1 MAQSDTQSK
10 TMKIAYL
17 ILAHRN
23 PRLIARTI
31 EALSCE
37 DSAFFVH
44 IDKKSNL
51 NEFLVIKAKNVLFT
65 ERRIP
70 VYWAEYSMV
79 EAILIL
85 IQQALVESKK
95 YEYFILLSGSDYPL
109 RSKEYI
115 SRFFDQRRGTE
126 FINLT
131 LLPNVEAGLPLS
143 KINTISIRSD
153 QPALRL
159 LAKAC
164 AKLGLAQRDYRK
176 HLPNLQPYGGSTWW
190 ALTRSA
196 CQYIIDFTKDNTR
209 VCEYFAKTHTSDE
222 TFFHTILGNSVF
234 RRRSQRCLMYDDWG
248 SAGPRHPIM
257 LNSSHLDFFEAH
269 QQVMIDD
276 AFGAGEVLF
285 ARKFSDQTLDF
296 LNRLDD
302 IIRAKDTR
310 TLTS

>member
-1 MAQSDTQSK
+1 
-10 TMKIAYL
+10 MKIAYL

-51 NEFLVIKAKNVLFT
+51 DEFLFIKAKNVLFT
-65 ERRIP
+65 KRRIP

-85 IQQALVESKK
+85 IQQALAESKK

-115 SRFFDQRRGTE
+115 SGFFDQRRGTE
-126 FINLT
+126 FISLA
-131 LLPNVEAGLPLS
+131 LLPNVEAGQPLS
-143 KINTISIRSD
+143 KINTISFPSD
-153 QPALRL
+153 QPGLRI

-176 HLPNLQPYGGSTWW
+176 HLRNLQPYGGHTWW
-190 ALTRSA
+190 ALTRGA
-196 CQYIIDFTKDNTR
+196 CQHIVDFTKDNTF
-209 VCEYFAKTHTSDE
+209 VCEYFKKTLASDE
-222 TFFHTILGNSVF
+222 TFFHTILGNSLF
-234 RRRSQRCLMYDDWG
+234 RRSIQRSLMYADW
-248 SAGPRHPIM
+248 SDRSMHPAM
-257 LNSSHLDFFEAH
+257 LNSSHLDYFEAH
-269 QQVMIDD
+269 QQIKASVPY
-276 AFGAGEVLF
+276 AFGPGEVLF
-285 ARKFSDQTLDF
+285 ARKFSDQTLDI
-296 LNRLDD
+296 LDRLDD
-302 IIRAKDTR
+302 IISAKDTR

>member
-1 MAQSDTQSK
+1 
-10 TMKIAYL
+10 MKIAYL
-17 ILAHRN
+17 ILAHKN

-44 IDKKSNL
+44 IDKKSNID
-51 NEFLVIKAKNVLFT
+51 EFLIIEAGNVVFT
-65 ERRIP
+65 EERIH

-85 IQQALVESKK
+85 IQQALAESKQ
-95 YEYFILLSGSDYPL
+95 YEYYILLSGSDYPL

-126 FINLT
+126 FISLAR
-131 LLPNVEAGLPLS
+131 LPNTKAGLPLS
-143 KINTISIRSD
+143 KINTVSFPSD

-159 LAKAC
+159 LVKAF
-164 AKLGLAQRDYRK
+164 AKLGLGQRDYRK

-196 CQYIIDFTKDNTR
+196 CQYILDFTKYNAF
-209 VCEYFAKTHTSDE
+209 VCEYFAKTITPDE
-222 TFFHTILGNSVF
+222 TFFHTIFGNSSF
-234 RRRSQRCLMYDDWG
+234 SRNAQRGLMYDDW
-248 SAGPRHPIM
+248 SDGPFHPAM
-257 LNSSHLDFFEAH
+257 LNSSHLDFFEAN
-269 QQVMIDD
+269 QEVMIDD
-276 AFGAGEVLF
+276 AFGPGELLF

-302 IIRAKDTR
+302 IIKAKDTR
-310 TLTS
+310 EPRS